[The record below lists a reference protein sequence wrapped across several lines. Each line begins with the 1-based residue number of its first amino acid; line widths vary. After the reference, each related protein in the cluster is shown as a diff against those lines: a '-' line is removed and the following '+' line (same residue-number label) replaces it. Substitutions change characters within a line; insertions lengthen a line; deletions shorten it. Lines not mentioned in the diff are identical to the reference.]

1 VALPFGTIECDPGD
15 TMRPVC
21 SFAADLATAGTG
33 VTITGTP
40 TVSAVRCT
48 ASYVSHTTDGP
59 VTIEV
64 SGVRADEVG
73 EVTVSAVYTNG
84 ETQTGVLY
92 VTPG

>member
-1 VALPFGTIECDPGD
+1 MALDFGTIELNTGD
-15 TMRPVC
+15 TLKPVC

-40 TVSAVRCT
+40 TVSAVRCA
-48 ASYVSHTTDGP
+48 ASYVSHTTGGP
-59 VTIEV
+59 VTISV

-73 EVTVSAVYTNG
+73 EVTVSAAYTNG

>member
-1 VALPFGTIECDPGD
+1 MALDFGTIELNTGD
-15 TMRPVC
+15 TLKPVC
-21 SFAADLATAGTG
+21 TFASDLATAGTG

-48 ASYVSHTTDGP
+48 ASYVSHTTGGP
-59 VTIEV
+59 VTISV

-73 EVTVSAVYTNG
+73 EVTVSAAYTNG